1 MAQITAPVAPV
12 PVPHPKQ
19 VRDLFLSLTGK
30 EVEVGPAHPVFV
42 GREPAAV
49 AVYVTDKL
57 GTGAVA
63 ACDLD
68 LAAYAGGALGLV
80 PLPQI
85 EQARTDQQLTGDLS
99 DNVYEVLNILAS
111 VFNEVPAAPHLKLHT
126 VHGVGDKLP
135 TDVASMLGYVVRRL
149 DLQVTITG
157 YGAGRLS
164 VVSIG

>member
-1 MAQITAPVAPV
+1 MTVSPVAAV

-30 EVEVGPAHPVFV
+30 DVEVGPAHPVLV

-49 AVYVTDKL
+49 AVYVTDRL
-57 GTGAVA
+57 ATGAVV

-80 PLPQI
+80 PVPQL
-85 EQARTDQQLTGDLS
+85 EQARDDGRLSADLA
-99 DNVYEVLNILAS
+99 DNVHEVLNVLAS
-111 VFNEVPAAPHLKLHT
+111 VFNDSPEAPHLRLHA
-126 VHGVGDKLP
+126 VHGVGEKLP
-135 TDVASMLGYVVRRL
+135 TDVASMLGFVVRRL

-157 YGAGRLS
+157 YGGGRLS